1 MDRLERFYKID
12 HLLRSNSAVSFRT
25 LKEELGVSRPT
36 LKRDLEYMRN
46 RFNAPIEWDRVRR
59 GYRFGDEPKYGQRYE
74 LPGLWFSASEA
85 HALLTMQH
93 LLQNIEPGILGRRVR
108 PLQARLQK
116 ILGSADH
123 SVTQVQRRIKI
134 LDMASRKAHV
144 KYFNIVASAVLK
156 RRRLHISY
164 LVRSR
169 NEMTERDVSPQRLIY
184 YRDNWYLDA
193 WCHSRE
199 DIRSFSLDAIH
210 QALLLNVAAKNVKD
224 GELDKVLA
232 SGYGIFSGKKLAM
245 AKLRFTPER
254 ARWTS
259 LESWHPNQRGRTEAD
274 GSYILE
280 FPFSDDR
287 ELIGDILRF
296 GPDVEVLSPQTLR
309 SQVAEKLLVSAL
321 QYQ

>member
-12 HLLRSNSAVSFRT
+12 HLLHNNTVVSFQT
-25 LKEELGVSRPT
+25 LKEQLCVSSAT
-36 LKRDLEYMRN
+36 LKRDLEYMRD
-46 RFNAPIEWDRVRR
+46 RFNAPIEWDRVTR
-59 GYRFGDEPKYGQRYE
+59 GYRFGNESKYGQRYE
-74 LPGLWFSASEA
+74 LPGLWFNASEA

-93 LLQNIEPGILGRRVR
+93 LLQNIEPGILGRQVR
-108 PLQARLQK
+108 PLQTRLQK
-116 ILGSADH
+116 LLGSADH
-123 SVTQVQRRIKI
+123 SATEVQRRIRI

-144 KYFNIVASAVLK
+144 KHFNIVASAVLK

-193 WCHSRE
+193 WCHSRK
-199 DIRSFSLDAIH
+199 DIRSFSVDAIH
-210 QALLLNVAAKNVKD
+210 QVLLLNVAAKNVKD
-224 GELDKVLA
+224 SELDTVLA
-232 SGYGIFSGKKLAM
+232 SGYGIFSGKKLTM

-254 ARWTS
+254 ARWTA
-259 LESWHPNQRGRTEAD
+259 LESWHPNQRGRMEAD

-287 ELIGDILRF
+287 ELIGDILKF

-309 SQVAEKLLVSAL
+309 SRVAGRLRASAL

>member
-12 HLLRSNSAVSFRT
+12 HLLRSNTVVSFQT
-25 LKEELGVSRPT
+25 LKEELDVSRAT
-36 LKRDLEYMRN
+36 LKRDLEYMRS
-46 RFNAPIEWDRVRR
+46 RFNAPIEWDRVTH

-74 LPGLWFSASEA
+74 LPGLWFNASEA
-85 HALLTMQH
+85 HALLAMQH
-93 LLQNIEPGILGRRVR
+93 LLKNIEPGILGRQVR
-108 PLQARLQK
+108 PLQARLQTM
-116 ILGSADH
+116 LGSADH
-123 SVTQVQRRIKI
+123 SATEVQRRIRI
-134 LDMASRKAHV
+134 LDMGSRKAHV
-144 KYFNIVASAVLK
+144 KYYDIVASAVLK

-199 DIRSFSLDAIH
+199 DIRSFSVDAIH
-210 QALLLNVAAKNVKD
+210 QALLLNVVAKNVKD
-224 GELDKVLA
+224 SELDKVLA
-232 SGYGIFSGKKLAM
+232 SGYGIFSGKKLTM

-254 ARWTS
+254 ARWTA
-259 LESWHPNQRGRTEAD
+259 LESWHPNQRGRTETD

-280 FPFSDDR
+280 FPFGDDR

-309 SQVAEKLLVSAL
+309 SRVAEKLRVSAL